1 MRMYE
6 CVKSTAEYCNNCR
19 VFFHTFIYHTQHES
33 KLICHGDRKK
43 LEKKTLAEILNY
55 RSHTNKMD
63 NWEEYFLKP
72 TQHFQS
78 HWHQPFLIIL
88 FTWEAGVGWGEGG
101 IPVVS
106 YFIFC
111 YIYMLCPWSWTLG
124 YISVSIYTQMSKDT
138 TYTHKM
144 LQSVENS
151 F

>member
-111 YIYMLCPWSWTLG
+111 YIYICCVLEVEHLG
-124 YISVSIYTQMSKDT
+124 TYLYPYIPKCLRTQHIHTKCCN
-138 TYTHKM
+138 
-144 LQSVENS
+144 L
-151 F
+151 

>member
-1 MRMYE
+1 
-6 CVKSTAEYCNNCR
+6 
-19 VFFHTFIYHTQHES
+19 
-33 KLICHGDRKK
+33 
-43 LEKKTLAEILNY
+43 
-55 RSHTNKMD
+55 MD
-63 NWEEYFLKP
+63 NREEYFLKP

-111 YIYMLCPWSWTLG
+111 YRYMPCPWSWTLG

-144 LQSVENS
+144 LQSVEIQFLNS
-151 F
+151 MLQDTGYWFVCVLSKLNFDIYIHTHIHLYKIWGSLKKIKKSARKPKEPNNI